1 MKVLIMGCGR
11 VGARLAGMLDS
22 EGHKVAIL
30 DVDPYS
36 FRRIPSDF
44 GGEAL
49 IGSGTDEDALIKA
62 GIRQI
67 DIFVAASR
75 VENRNIMASQI
86 AQHIFEVPRVVCRIF
101 DPLRQD
107 LYRELGLE
115 TSSPTILGAE
125 ALREAIGG

>member
-1 MKVLIMGCGR
+1 MNILIMGCGR
-11 VGARLAGMLDS
+11 VGAHLAGILDS
-22 EGHKVAIL
+22 EGHKVTIL

-36 FRRIPSDF
+36 FRRIPPDF
-44 GGEAL
+44 SGEAL

-62 GIRQI
+62 GIEHI

-75 VENRNIMASQI
+75 SENRNIMASQI

-107 LYRELGLE
+107 LYQELGLE

-125 ALREAIGG
+125 ALREAIGE

>member
-1 MKVLIMGCGR
+1 MNVLIMGCGR

-22 EGHKVAIL
+22 EGHKVTVL
-30 DVDPYS
+30 DINPYS
-36 FRRIPSDF
+36 FRRIPSNF
-44 GGEAL
+44 SGEAL

-62 GIRQI
+62 GIKQI

-75 VENRNIMASQI
+75 VENRNILASQI
-86 AQHIFEVPRVVCRIF
+86 AQHIFKVPRVVCRIF

-107 LYRELGLE
+107 LYQELGLE

-125 ALREAIGG
+125 ALREAVGG